1 MSVQFIESKVPTDL
15 RRALAASAK
24 VQTLWKDLTPLA
36 RRDWISWVETAK
48 QAETRKRRV
57 ETIGS
62 RLVSGKR
69 RPCCFAIVPMNL
81 YKALNTNAKAKE
93 QWKGLTP
100 NERRDFSN
108 WIELAKESEARAVRV
123 QKVCTMLA
131 AGKRRP

>member
-1 MSVQFIESKVPTDL
+1 MPTDL